1 MKKRN
6 ITLSLISIVLM
17 VLVMG
22 CKPEVLEQQPVTQE
36 PELEVEPTIVE
47 LVSEPEPSEQES
59 KTEAGLPT
67 GQPQTQPVK
76 EFTIEADDYG
86 IYPDKVMVNKG
97 DKVIITFIARKD
109 EVYFGGLDFKGE
121 GWENTGKVQ
130 AGGSK
135 TVEFTAEKTF
145 EFKTYWPS
153 SGAVKAKG
161 QVIVE

>member
-6 ITLSLISIVLM
+6 IVLSLISIVLM

-36 PELEVEPTIVE
+36 PTIVDI
-47 LVSEPEPSEQES
+47 VSEPEPSEQES
-59 KTEAGLPT
+59 KTEAEPTT

-86 IYPDKVMVNKG
+86 IYPDKIMVNKG

-121 GWENTGKVQ
+121 GWGNTGKVP

-135 TVEFTAEKTF
+135 TVEFIAEKTF

-161 QVIVE
+161 QVTVE